1 MFHVLEAMPIYE
13 YVCDACGQITET
25 LQRISDPPM
34 EDCPSGDGGSLTRVL
49 STHNVGGVAKGWE
62 GADCDRSE
70 APACGGCDLAGTGC
84 S

>member
-1 MFHVLEAMPIYE
+1 MPIYE
-13 YVCDACGQITET
+13 YVCDACGQITEA
-25 LQRISDPPM
+25 LQRMSDPPL

>member
-1 MFHVLEAMPIYE
+1 
-13 YVCDACGQITET
+13 
-25 LQRISDPPM
+25 
-34 EDCPSGDGGSLTRVL
+34 
-49 STHNVGGVAKGWE
+49 VAKGWE